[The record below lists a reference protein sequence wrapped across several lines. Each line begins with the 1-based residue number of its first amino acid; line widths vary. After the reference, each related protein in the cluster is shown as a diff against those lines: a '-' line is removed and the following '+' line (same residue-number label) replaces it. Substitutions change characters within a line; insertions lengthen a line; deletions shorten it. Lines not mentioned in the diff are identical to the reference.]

1 MYIVSNFGVNSGVAY
16 RLGAPSRDLAVA
28 REKERLLQGASSFQK
43 PVRVTVADAT
53 TDQLRRLIIS
63 GELADGT
70 PLRQEALAEELGV
83 SRIPVREALARLEGE
98 GLAANF
104 PHRGYIVTALSRDEI
119 AELFD
124 LRALLEPELI
134 ALAIPKM
141 TAQDLE
147 QADAVLSSYN
157 ADIDSEAVPS
167 WGEHNTRFHLALYS
181 PSQRRKALEIVRGL
195 LVNTDRYTRLVLTLG
210 TGVEQAKEDHGGLL
224 EFCRKKS
231 VNQAAAL
238 TRDHIQRARADL
250 LGLLDRQPGIR

>member
-1 MYIVSNFGVNSGVAY
+1 MPKAKQSPLRSTPV
-16 RLGAPSRDLAVA
+16 
-28 REKERLLQGASSFQK
+28 FQK
-43 PVRVTVADAT
+43 QVRVTVADAT

-83 SRIPVREALARLEGE
+83 SRIPVREALSRLEGE

-104 PHRGYIVTALSRDEI
+104 PHRGYVVTALSRDEI

-124 LRALLEPELI
+124 LRALIEPNLI
-134 ALAIPKM
+134 ALAIPNM
-141 TAQDLE
+141 TPDDLE
-147 QADAVLSSYN
+147 QAKTVLSSYN
-157 ADIDSEAVPS
+157 ADIDSADVPS
-167 WGEHNTRFHLALYS
+167 WGEHNTRFHMALYA
-181 PSQRRKALEIVRGL
+181 PAQRRKTLEIVRSL

-231 VNQAAAL
+231 INQAAAL
-238 TRDHIQRARADL
+238 TLDHIQRARADL
-250 LGLLDRQPGIR
+250 VGLLDRQPGIR

>member
-1 MYIVSNFGVNSGVAY
+1 MPKAKQLPLRSTPVI
-16 RLGAPSRDLAVA
+16 
-28 REKERLLQGASSFQK
+28 QK
-43 PVRVTVADAT
+43 QVRVTVADAT

-83 SRIPVREALARLEGE
+83 SRIPVREALSRLEGE
-98 GLAANF
+98 GLAANS
-104 PHRGYIVTALSRDEI
+104 PHRGYVVTALSRDEI

-124 LRALLEPELI
+124 LRALIEPNLI

-141 TAQDLE
+141 TPDDLE
-147 QADAVLSSYN
+147 QAKTVLSSYN
-157 ADIDSEAVPS
+157 ADIDSADVPS
-167 WGEHNTRFHLALYS
+167 WGEHNTRFHMSLYA
-181 PSQRRKALEIVRGL
+181 PSQRRKTLEIVRGL

-231 VNQAAAL
+231 INQAAAL
-238 TRDHIQRARADL
+238 TLDHIQRARADL
-250 LGLLDRQPGIR
+250 VGLLDRQPGIL

>member
-1 MYIVSNFGVNSGVAY
+1 MPKAKQLPLRSTPVI
-16 RLGAPSRDLAVA
+16 
-28 REKERLLQGASSFQK
+28 QK
-43 PVRVTVADAT
+43 QVRVTVADAT

-83 SRIPVREALARLEGE
+83 SRIPVREALSRLEGE

-104 PHRGYIVTALSRDEI
+104 PHRGYVVTALSRDEI

-124 LRALLEPELI
+124 LRALIEPNLI
-134 ALAIPKM
+134 ALAIPNM
-141 TAQDLE
+141 TADDLE
-147 QADAVLSSYN
+147 QAKTVLSSYN
-157 ADIDSEAVPS
+157 ADIDSADVPS
-167 WGEHNTRFHLALYS
+167 WGEHNTRFHMSLYA
-181 PSQRRKALEIVRGL
+181 PSQRRKTLEIVRGL

-231 VNQAAAL
+231 INQAAAL
-238 TRDHIQRARADL
+238 TLDHIQRARADL
-250 LGLLDRQPGIR
+250 VGLLDRQPGIL

>member
-1 MYIVSNFGVNSGVAY
+1 MPKAKQLPLRSTPV
-16 RLGAPSRDLAVA
+16 
-28 REKERLLQGASSFQK
+28 FQK
-43 PVRVTVADAT
+43 QVRVTVADAT

-83 SRIPVREALARLEGE
+83 SRIPVREALSRLEGE

-104 PHRGYIVTALSRDEI
+104 PHRGYVVTALSRDEI

-124 LRALLEPELI
+124 LRALIEPNLI
-134 ALAIPKM
+134 SLAIKNM
-141 TAQDLE
+141 TMDDLE
-147 QADAVLSSYN
+147 QAKTLLSSYN
-157 ADIDSEAVPS
+157 ADIDSANVPS
-167 WGEHNTRFHLALYS
+167 WGEHNTRFHMALYA
-181 PSQRRKALEIVRGL
+181 PSRRRKTLEIVRGL

-231 VNQAAAL
+231 INQAAAL
-238 TRDHIQRARADL
+238 TLDHIQRARADL
-250 LGLLDRQPGIR
+250 VGLLDRQPGIR